1 MEFAINLQF
10 LMPVTPLTRHFL
22 SNNSTPLI
30 LSTTVPLNRDNEF
43 YKQWVLH
50 IIYRV
55 MIAT

>member
-1 MEFAINLQF
+1 MEFAIKLQF

-43 YKQWVLH
+43 YKQ
-50 IIYRV
+50 
-55 MIAT
+55 